1 MKDEQKAGR
10 RKSSFLLPPSSFILL
25 PSRQTAYHLPIM
37 TRWHLTDELAAVWP
51 TDADPIAAWLAAG
64 VAAIVKRSPQR
75 TVYRVRLP
83 AFDVYVKQH
92 HLPDR
97 TTWLRQCLRAPKAQ
111 FEFERMRELAR
122 RGVSAPVPLG
132 WGSRPGVLGVGE
144 SILVTRALDDVVP
157 LNELRPDCERRSL
170 AVALGRFVAQMHGAG
185 VLHGD
190 LHPGN
195 FLVRRGGEEI
205 FLVDLDA
212 VRLGAPLDESTSFGN
227 LAMLTAGFARRT
239 GRSDRLRFLAAY
251 AWNRGWDAD
260 LHFLAREIERRAHD
274 YNLEFWR
281 RRDQRSLHSNRY
293 FRRVSGPSTTGHAV
307 RNLDPAW
314 LDAFLRDPDGVFE
327 ASPLLKNSRSSTVA
341 STSIE
346 IDGAS
351 LPVIVKRFRVTS
363 QADPWT
369 ALVRPTAALRS
380 WLLGHGLLERGIPTA
395 RPLVVLHRRQAGLVR
410 EGYLVTEKFEPV
422 QELNAYVR
430 SVADLPPMEARGR
443 LVRQVERV
451 AQAVRDL
458 HRCRLSHRD
467 LKAANLLVTS
477 VAAEET
483 STGAPR
489 PFGSMS
495 VAALPRTTNLW
506 FIDLVG
512 VRLHDHL
519 GRRRRVQNLARLNV
533 SFLEEP
539 LVSRADR
546 LRFLRVYLGWGI
558 HGKNDW
564 KSWWRQIASA
574 TAAKVDRNRRSG
586 RVLA

>member
-1 MKDEQKAGR
+1 MIQ
-10 RKSSFLLPPSSFILL
+10 
-25 PSRQTAYHLPIM
+25 
-37 TRWHLTDELAAVWP
+37 WHLTDELAAVWP

-64 VAAIVKRSPQR
+64 VAEIVKRSPQR

-83 AFDVYVKQH
+83 GFDVYVKQH

-97 TTWLRQCLRAPKAQ
+97 TTWLRQCLRAPKAR
-111 FEFERMRELAR
+111 FEFDRMREFAR
-122 RGVSAPVPLG
+122 RGVPAPVPLG
-132 WGSRPGVLGVGE
+132 WGSRAGVLGVGE
-144 SILVTRALDDVVP
+144 SFLVTQALDDVVP
-157 LNELRPDCERRSL
+157 LNELRPDRERRSL
-170 AVALGRFVAQMHGAG
+170 AALLGRFVAQMHGAG

-212 VRLGAPLDESTSFGN
+212 VRLGSPLDESTSLAN
-227 LAMLTAGFARRT
+227 LAMLAAGFARRSS
-239 GRSDRLRFLAAY
+239 RADRLRFLAAY
-251 AWNRGWDAD
+251 AWHRGWDAD
-260 LHFLAREIERRAHD
+260 RRLHFLAREIERRAHD

-281 RRDQRSLHSNRY
+281 RRDQRSLNSNRY
-293 FRRVSGPSTTGHAV
+293 FRRVCGASTTGHAV
-307 RNLDPAW
+307 RHLDPAW
-314 LDAFLRDPDGVFE
+314 LDVFLRDPDAVFE
-327 ASPLLKNSRSSTVA
+327 SAPLLKNSRSSTVA
-341 STSIE
+341 STSIDV
-346 IDGAS
+346 DGAS
-351 LPVIVKRFRVTS
+351 LPVIVKRFRVTN

-369 ALVRPTAALRS
+369 ALVRPTSALRS

-395 RPLVVLHRRQAGLVR
+395 RPFAVLHRRQAGLVR
-410 EGYLVTEKFEPV
+410 EGYLVTEKIEPV
-422 QELNAYVR
+422 QELNGY
-430 SVADLPPMEARGR
+430 ADSLSSLPGPEARRR
-443 LVRQVERV
+443 LLRQIQRV

-477 VAAEET
+477 VCVEET
-483 STGAPR
+483 PTGAPR

-512 VRLHDHL
+512 VRLHDRL

-533 SFLEEP
+533 SFLEQP
-539 LVSRADR
+539 LVSRTDR

-564 KSWWRQIASA
+564 KSWWRQIAAAS
-574 TAAKVDRNRRSG
+574 AAKVDRNRRSG